1 MTFGQ
6 LSLGVVA
13 LVAHARDVH
22 SAERE
27 RFAQAAAAIEH
38 DPRVILLRTCHR
50 VELYVAASPSGD
62 EADPRAPLNLP
73 DLPVGGRRLA
83 DDEAAHHLFAVA
95 AGLDSVVLGEDQ
107 VLHQLREC
115 LTERHLLSFEDS
127 GEDCA
132 DGHRPAL
139 APQQAGELEPV
150 LDRLF
155 QLALHVGRQTRA
167 WREGP
172 PRSLA
177 DVALGRIEAT
187 GSLAGRTVL
196 VVGAGLMSRLSA
208 LAAARRGAHVVISN
222 RSADRAAHLAADVAG
237 GTVAFGALP
246 PDVAGVIVAI
256 AGPWQLSGSAER
268 NLIDGHAVVVDL
280 SSPPAISEA
289 VREGLGARFVSVD
302 DFARGPVEVLRP
314 RLRNRMERLIDE
326 AGAELARW
334 VGGRAGVPTIQALT
348 EQAEARRTAE
358 VERLLRR
365 MPDLA
370 DHERELVDQMSRRLV
385 AGILHAPLASLRG
398 DQNGEHDRAARDL
411 FSL

>member
-1 MTFGQ
+1 MNFGQ
-6 LSLGVVA
+6 SSLGVVA

-22 SAERE
+22 SEERE

-38 DPRVILLRTCHR
+38 DPRVIMLRTCHR

-62 EADPRAPLNLP
+62 EAVARPPLELP
-73 DLPVGGRRLA
+73 ELPVGGRQLEN
-83 DDEAAHHLFAVA
+83 DEAAHHLFAVA

-107 VLHQLREC
+107 ILHQLREC
-115 LTERHLLSFEDS
+115 VTERHLPSFEDS

-139 APQQAGELEPV
+139 TPPQPGELEPV

-177 DVALGRIEAT
+177 DIALDRIET
-187 GSLAGRTVL
+187 TDSLAGRTVL
-196 VVGAGLMSRLSA
+196 VVGAGQMSRLSA
-208 LAAARRGAHVVISN
+208 LAAARRGARVVITN

-246 PDVAGVIVAI
+246 PDVAGVIIAI
-256 AGPWQLSGSAER
+256 SGLWELSGSAAR
-268 NLIDGHAVVVDL
+268 DLIDGHEIVVDL
-280 SSPPAISEA
+280 SSPPAVAETI
-289 VREGLGARFVSVD
+289 REGLGARFVSD
-302 DFARGPVEVLRP
+302 DDIARGPVDVLRP
-314 RLRNRMERLIDE
+314 RLRNRIERLIDE

-348 EQAEARRTAE
+348 EQAEIRRAAE
-358 VERLLRR
+358 VDRLLRR
-365 MPDLA
+365 MPELA

-385 AGILHAPLASLRG
+385 AGLLHAPLASLRD